1 MTDIIWWRR
10 PAKTDGKVE
19 KRGRPKKEKSDE
31 EAGSGEDEEEKDE
44 EEEANGE
51 EEKEKEDGEEN
62 WRRSTNSN
70 FSTWSSSRDL
80 HTGQNF
86 YLVFFVWCS
95 IDPFCNN
102 DFSFCCHSLNSICY
116 NNWINIQPQPW
127 LHRINVFWLQHWQVI
142 PRYFLLYPSG
152 ALATSFSRF
161 GAMLSLFYFDSVFI
175 LQNRIVNWW
184 INRDKH

>member
-1 MTDIIWWRR
+1 MGRSRR
-10 PAKTDGKVE
+10 EVGQRKRSQMRKPALVRRKRRRKRRMKRRRTE
-19 KRGRPKKEKSDE
+19 KKRK
-31 EAGSGEDEEEKDE
+31 
-44 EEEANGE
+44 
-51 EEKEKEDGEEN
+51 
-62 WRRSTNSN
+62 RRKMERRIEGGVQIQILALG
-70 FSTWSSSRDL
+70 SSSRDL

-142 PRYFLLYPSG
+142 PRPFLLYPSG
-152 ALATSFSRF
+152 ALATPFSRC
-161 GAMLSLFYFDSVFI
+161 GAMLP
-175 LQNRIVNWW
+175 R
-184 INRDKH
+184 